1 MDGALTAHGAPAN
14 GRAMLDPRPV
24 FYVIGLFILGLGVA
38 MAAPGAVEAAYGSPG
53 WRVFALAGAIT
64 IFFGGA
70 MAGACREQ
78 RSAGLSL
85 QQSFLLTTSAWLALP
100 IFGSLPFMLGEP
112 NARFVDAFFE
122 AMSGMTTTGSTVF
135 IGLETLPKGVLL
147 WRGMLQWF
155 GGIGIIVFAMVFLPT
170 MRVGGMQFF
179 KSEAFDTLGKIL
191 PRAVEIAQS
200 IGWIY
205 LLLTGLCMFG
215 YGATGMSAFDATVH
229 AMTTIATGGFS
240 NNDAS
245 FGAYAPGAEY
255 VGALFMFLAA
265 LPFVRFVQLAA
276 GSARP
281 LVNDPQVRVFFCI
294 VATAAA
300 LLTLYLV
307 IEAGGFRES
316 NLRES
321 LFNAISIIS
330 GTGYAS
336 VDYQSWGAFPVTVIF
351 IIGFIGGCSGSTAC
365 SIKVFRFQILAAAVV
380 TQIQLLH
387 SPNGVFTP
395 RYAGRPVPQDVI
407 SSVMSFLFFFLVC
420 FGAIAIMLSMIGLSP
435 ITAISGAATAIANIG
450 PGLGPEIGPS
460 GNFAGLPDSAKWV
473 LSFAMLL
480 GRLELLAVL
489 VLFTSAFWRG

>member
-1 MDGALTAHGAPAN
+1 
-14 GRAMLDPRPV
+14 MLDPRPV
-24 FYVIGLFILGLGVA
+24 FYVIGLLVLGLGAA
-38 MAAPGAVEAAYGSPG
+38 MAAPAVVEVAYGSED
-53 WRVFALAGAIT
+53 WRVFALSGAIT

-70 MAGACREQ
+70 MTGACREQ

-100 IFGSLPFMLGEP
+100 IFGALPFMLGEP

-122 AMSGMTTTGSTVF
+122 AMSGITTTGSSVF
-135 IGLETLPKGVLL
+135 TGLETLPKGVLL

-155 GGIGIIVFAMVFLPT
+155 GGIGFLVFAMVFLPT

-205 LLLTGLCMFG
+205 LVLTGLCMFA
-215 YGATGMSAFDATVH
+215 YAAVGMSAFDATVH

-255 VGALFMFLAA
+255 VGSFFMLLAA

-281 LVNDPQVRVFFCI
+281 LFVDPQVKAFLCL
-294 VATAAA
+294 VAVVAGV
-300 LLTLYLV
+300 LTLFLV

-316 NLRES
+316 NLREA
-321 LFNAISIIS
+321 LFNAVSILT

-336 VDYQSWGAFPVTVIF
+336 VDYQNWGAFPVTVIF
-351 IIGFIGGCSGSTAC
+351 ILGFIGGCSGSTSC
-365 SIKVFRFQILAAAVV
+365 SIKIFRFQILAAALT
-380 TQIQLLH
+380 TQIRLLH

-395 RYAGRPVPQDVI
+395 RYAGRPVPEDVI
-407 SSVMSFLFFFLVC
+407 TSVMSFLFFFLLS
-420 FGAIAIMLSMIGLSP
+420 FGALAITLSMIGLEP
-435 ITAISGAATAIANIG
+435 ITAISGAASAIANIG
-450 PGLGPEIGPS
+450 PGLGPEIGPA

-480 GRLELLAVL
+480 GRLELLTVL